1 MQTPQIQAD
10 VATEIAKASPV
21 LGAGALTIF
30 GVALPDVVQIA
41 ALIYTLG
48 LIAQQVYRLRRWWV
62 ERKQR
67 IAAEYPD
74 DASGI

>member
-1 MQTPQIQAD
+1 M
-10 VATEIAKASPV
+10 
-21 LGAGALTIF
+21 TIF

-48 LIAQQVYRLRRWWV
+48 LICQQIYRLRRWWV
-62 ERKQR
+62 ERKRR